1 MEPILQKRTK
11 IVATIGPASREPA
24 IMRSLFV
31 SGANVLRLNFSHGT
45 HDEHAETI
53 GNARA
58 IAKELDIHAAVLQ
71 DLPGPK
77 VRTGKLAGDV
87 RSVRLERGQRFTI
100 TTDDSEGTSEGVSTS
115 YRDLPADVAIG
126 KRLYLQDGQ
135 ITLRVI
141 EKTATTIATTV
152 EYGGDLRSS
161 QGINYPDGSL
171 NVATVTEADF
181 DHLRWGIEHDVDYVA
196 ISFVR
201 SAEDVERVKAFI
213 AQNGTRRIPVIAKI
227 EKHEALDDLDN
238 IVKAADGVMVA
249 RGDLGI
255 EIPIETV
262 PIVQKQ
268 IIAECNRAS
277 KPVVT
282 ATQMLESM
290 INSSRPT
297 RAEAT
302 DVANAILDGTDA
314 VMLSGE
320 SAIGAYPTE
329 AVRTMADIAREVE
342 KYYPHAALRDR
353 RLENMQPTIASSI
366 AEAATRASAE
376 LNTPYIVTGT
386 TTGNTAH
393 HIAAFRPQARII
405 ALTPDGH
412 VARRLALLWGTESLL
427 IDKYASIDVLL
438 YMTER
443 QMVAAGLVSSGDLIA
458 FTTGMP
464 VGAGGTNVLKIHQ
477 IP

>member
-11 IVATIGPASREPA
+11 IVATIGPASRDPA
-24 IMRSLFV
+24 IMRSLLV
-31 SGANVLRLNFSHGT
+31 SGANVIRLNFSHGT
-45 HDEHAETI
+45 PDEHAEVI
-53 GNARA
+53 RDARA
-58 IAKELDIHAAVLQ
+58 ISAELGIHTALLQ

-77 VRTGKLAGDV
+77 VRTGKLAEGL
-87 RSVRLERGQRFTI
+87 SSIRLERGAHFVL
-100 TTDDSEGTSEGVSTS
+100 TTDDVAGTAERVGVS
-115 YRDLPADVAIG
+115 YRDLPTDVAIG
-126 KRLYLQDGQ
+126 NRLYLQDGQ
-135 ITLRVI
+135 ITLRIVGKNGTDI
-141 EKTATTIATTV
+141 ETV
-152 EYGGDLRSS
+152 VEFGGDLRSA

-171 NVATVTEADF
+171 NVAAVTDRDLEYLAF
-181 DHLRWGIEHDVDYVA
+181 GLDHGVDYVA
-196 ISFVR
+196 LSFVR
-201 SAEDVERVKAFI
+201 SAEDVVRAKAFI
-213 AQNGTRRIPVIAKI
+213 TERGKRVPVIAKI
-227 EKHEALDDLDN
+227 EKHEALADLAD
-238 IVKAADGVMVA
+238 IIKVSDGVMVA

-262 PIVQKQ
+262 PLVQKR

-290 INSSRPT
+290 IGSSRPT
-297 RAEAT
+297 RAEAS

-320 SAIGAYPTE
+320 TAIGLYPTE
-329 AVRTMADIAREVE
+329 AVRMMAEIAREAE
-342 KYYPHAALRDR
+342 KAYPHPALRDR
-353 RLENMQPTIASSI
+353 RLEDMEPTVAASI

-376 LNTPYIVTGT
+376 LDIPYIVTGT

-405 ALTPDGH
+405 ALTPDPV

-427 IDKYASIDVLL
+427 IDAYNSIDVLL

-443 QMVAAGLVSSGDLIA
+443 EMVRARLVSSGDLIA

-464 VGAGGTNVLKIHQ
+464 VGAGGTNVLKVHQ
-477 IP
+477 IS